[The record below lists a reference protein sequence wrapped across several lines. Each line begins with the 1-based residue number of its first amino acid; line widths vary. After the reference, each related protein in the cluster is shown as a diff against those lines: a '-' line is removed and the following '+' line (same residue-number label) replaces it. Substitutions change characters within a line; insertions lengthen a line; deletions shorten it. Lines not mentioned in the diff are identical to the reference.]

1 MKWFRNLYV
10 WAMNVKLFMALY
22 FIVMV
27 FVLGVI
33 TLFLG
38 GDSIRLLTL
47 LEMLLV
53 CAVIGFLQAL
63 LLDDSTDYTRGVFF
77 GRSLIWLVGS
87 TALAVAAALIFG
99 WFGGY
104 PAWSL
109 IAFAGF
115 MLFALT
121 LTLVGL
127 KFEQEADT
135 VRLNEDLNRFKHKA

>member
-87 TALAVAAALIFG
+87 TTLAVAAALIFG